1 MEGKLKISFIGD
13 SHIAYWP
20 FESYFPKWECYNYG
34 VPGKGLD
41 YVEMFH
47 KDVSDSYV
55 VVQLGTND
63 IYNLNTEN
71 MDVYVERYVKAVGLF
86 LLVVLIY
93 SVSFRVMILWMAQ
106 Q

>member
-47 KDVSDSYV
+47 KDVRIV
-55 VVQLGTND
+55 MWLFNW
-63 IYNLNTEN
+63 
-71 MDVYVERYVKAVGLF
+71 GL
-86 LLVVLIY
+86 
-93 SVSFRVMILWMAQ
+93 MIFII
-106 Q
+106 

>member
-13 SHIAYWP
+13 SGIAYWP

-47 KDVSDSYV
+47 KDVSDSYDV
-55 VVQLGTND
+55 LLDWDLMIFIIGIQK
-63 IYNLNTEN
+63 N
-71 MDVYVERYVKAVGLF
+71 MDVYVEGG
-86 LLVVLIY
+86 
-93 SVSFRVMILWMAQ
+93 M
-106 Q
+106 

>member
-55 VVQLGTND
+55 D
-63 IYNLNTEN
+63 
-71 MDVYVERYVKAVGLF
+71 
-86 LLVVLIY
+86 
-93 SVSFRVMILWMAQ
+93 
-106 Q
+106 